1 MRVQLGRKSWL
12 WPCVIVCVLGRAHL
26 MGAPSSGDTSSPT
39 HADREKI
46 QRVVDDLKSR
56 LGITEPIELSIDEH
70 NPLVVSVQPTADGA
84 RAFRLSFEQGFVDG
98 LDDDELKATIA
109 HELGHVWIF
118 THFPYL
124 QTEELANTIALR
136 VVSRDSLAP
145 VYAKAW
151 ERAGVSGDLSKVLAR

>member
-12 WPCVIVCVLGRAHL
+12 WPCVIVCVLGHAHI
-26 MGAPSSGDTSSPT
+26 MGASSSGDTSSPV

-46 QRVVDDLKSR
+46 QRLVDDLKSR

-70 NPLVVSVQPTADGA
+70 NPFVVSVQPTADGA

-109 HELGHVWIF
+109 HEPGHVWIF

-124 QTEELANTIALR
+124 QTEDLANTIALR
-136 VVSRDSLAP
+136 VVSCDSLAF
-145 VYAKAW
+145 VYPKAW
-151 ERAGVSGDLSKVLAR
+151 ERARASADLSTVLAR

>member
-1 MRVQLGRKSWL
+1 MRASGSGNNAPGTVNTSAA
-12 WPCVIVCVLGRAHL
+12 AHV
-26 MGAPSSGDTSSPT
+26 
-39 HADREKI
+39 DREKI
-46 QRVVDDLKSR
+46 QQLVDDLKAR
-56 LGITEPIELSIDEH
+56 LGIPDTIELSIDSS
-70 NPLVVSVQPTADGA
+70 NPRMVSVQPTADH
-84 RAFRLSFEQGFVDG
+84 AFRLSFEKGFVELLG
-98 LDDDELKATIA
+98 EDELKATIA

-151 ERAGVSGDLSKVLAR
+151 DRAGASGNLNTVLPR